1 MSDSQGKTC
10 RYVRVH
16 GRVQGVGF
24 RESTREEADQLGVTG
39 WVRNDSDGSVEAIFC
54 GTPGLVDTMVAW
66 CRKGPP
72 LARVLRLDIQ
82 DHPVPDPFPTRFA
95 VRW

>member
-1 MSDSQGKTC
+1 MLC

-24 RESTREEADQLGVTG
+24 RESTREEADRIGVTG
-39 WVRNDSDGSVEAIFC
+39 WVRNDADGTVEAIFC
-54 GTPGLVDTMVAW
+54 GTPGLVETMVVW
-66 CRKGPP
+66 CQKGPP
-72 LARVLRLDIQ
+72 MARVLRMDVQ
-82 DHPVPDPFPTRFA
+82 DHPLPDPLPTRFA